1 MTIKIQ
7 HYTNTASATPFEWTG
22 RMKPAHKKER
32 KKERKKRKKKRKKK
46 TLTNRKI
53 ASIFDHCTI
62 GSESII
68 DLTTPDRKLNRNII
82 WIHTNTNTHTL
93 YIYI

>member
-1 MTIKIQ
+1 MDRK
-7 HYTNTASATPFEWTG
+7 NETG
-22 RMKPAHKKER
+22 AQKRKKER
-32 KKERKKRKKKRKKK
+32 KKEEEEEKKKK

-82 WIHTNTNTHTL
+82 WIHTNTHTL
-93 YIYI
+93 YIYIYK